1 MSAVRV
7 NLLPPEVAQRAR
19 QRRIAGLVA
28 GLLAAYLLLLGA
40 LYAVKLS
47 QVGEARRTRDAA
59 QSEVSRLTDQ
69 FATLQEYR
77 TLQADRL
84 ARNDLLAAAM
94 ADEVGVARLLNE
106 LALVVPPA
114 SSLRTLAL
122 NLEQTADVVAAA
134 PAPAPSVSPSPGAT
148 VAPTAA
154 PIPVPTPSPTE
165 PATIGELTYE
175 GYTVEGYAPGVQAL
189 LAGVAQVPAVTDPF
203 ATAAQVEELG
213 GTEVTA
219 FTGLADVDERA
230 YTRRYAEGLPTGI
243 VP

>member
-1 MSAVRV
+1 MTAVRV

-28 GLLAAYLLLLGA
+28 GLLVVYLLLLGG
-40 LYAVKLS
+40 LYAVKLG

-69 FATLQEYR
+69 LATLQEYR

-84 ARNDLLAAAM
+84 ARNDLLATAM

-106 LALVVPPA
+106 LALVVPPT

-122 NLEQTADVVAAA
+122 NLTPTAEAVVAA
-134 PAPAPSVSPSPGAT
+134 PVPTVTPTPGAT
-148 VAPTAA
+148 ATPTVV
-154 PIPVPTPSPTE
+154 PTPVPTPSPTE

-189 LAGVAQVPAVTDPF
+189 LAGVAHVPAITDPF
-203 ATAAQVEELG
+203 ATAAQIEELG
-213 GTEVTA
+213 GTEVTG
-219 FTGLADVDERA
+219 FTGLAEVDERA
-230 YTRRYAEGLPTGI
+230 YTRRYVEGLPTGI